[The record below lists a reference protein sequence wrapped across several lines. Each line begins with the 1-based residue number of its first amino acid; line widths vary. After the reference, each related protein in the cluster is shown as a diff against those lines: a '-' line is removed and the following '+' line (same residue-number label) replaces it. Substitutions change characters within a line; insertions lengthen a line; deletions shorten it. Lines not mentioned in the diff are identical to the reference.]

1 MLKKSAKL
9 RRDKKPPKEYKPDC
23 SPLIRSFQSVQNR
36 RQTNARQE
44 SSMYTNTI
52 EMLPED
58 DEEEKKEENSSQ
70 NFEVDPFRRSRTQRF
85 D

>member
-1 MLKKSAKL
+1 MLIKSAKL
-9 RRDKKPPKEYKPDC
+9 RRGKKPPKEYKPDC

-44 SSMYTNTI
+44 SSMYINTI
-52 EMLPED
+52 EMVPD

-70 NFEVDPFRRSRTQRF
+70 NIEVDPFRRSRTQRF
-85 D
+85 N

>member
-1 MLKKSAKL
+1 M
-9 RRDKKPPKEYKPDC
+9 
-23 SPLIRSFQSVQNR
+23 RSFQSVQNR

-52 EMLPED
+52 EMVPED

-70 NFEVDPFRRSRTQRF
+70 NFEVDSFRRSRIRDLIKF
-85 D
+85 SKSIASIKSLVIS